1 MSSEKKK
8 TLITIIGITVI
19 VVATIIMLPFGNVIY
34 NCGQIK
40 EAKNIYSNL
49 FSIVL
54 LDFIIVK
61 VLTSDVFCKK
71 HKVDETTEDAQE
83 D

>member
-40 EAKNIYSNL
+40 EAKNIYNQG
-49 FSIVL
+49 VETNNK
-54 LDFIIVK
+54 K
-61 VLTSDVFCKK
+61 VLTHIRK
-71 HKVDETTEDAQE
+71 TYRIL
-83 D
+83 